1 MEAAVIIARQREFFR
16 SGATLPEEFRRR
28 QLHTLRD
35 ALTAREDVLL
45 AALHADL
52 RKSPHEAYAAEIGW
66 VLGEIRH
73 ALRHLHAW
81 MKPKRRSAPAL
92 AWPARAWVE
101 PQPYGVALI
110 LGPWNYPLQL
120 LLAPLVSAIAAGNCA
135 VLKPSEHAPHTAQ
148 AVAEL
153 IRATFPPDYIALV
166 QGDREVAEALLREKS
181 DTIFF
186 TGGTQAGRAVM
197 AAAARHLTPVTLEL
211 GGRSPCI
218 VCADAPIEITA
229 RRIVWGKFLNAGQT
243 CVAPDHV
250 WVERSA
256 EPALLEALAS
266 AIRGFFGT
274 DPQQSADYGRIIHR
288 GHFERLRA
296 LLDAGEI
303 AHGGR
308 HDAADLFIEPTL
320 LTKLPPDAAV
330 LREEIFGPI
339 LPLRPFDRLDDVLAE
354 LRDEPPPL
362 ALYLFTADRAVQQRV
377 LATTRSGGVCIND
390 TISHILSRELPF
402 GGLGESGMGA
412 YHGEAGF
419 DAFSH
424 RRAVLRRS
432 LACDPTFRYP
442 PPGAPLAVLK
452 RLLRWFG

>member
-1 MEAAVIIARQREFFR
+1 MDAAAIIARQREFFL
-16 SGATLPEEFRRR
+16 SGGTVAEEFRRR
-28 QLHTLRD
+28 RLCALREALIRHED
-35 ALTAREDVLL
+35 ALL

-52 RKSPHEAYAAEIGW
+52 RKCPHEAYAAEIGW

-73 ALRHLHAW
+73 ALRHLHGW
-81 MKPKRRSAPAL
+81 MKPQRRKAPML
-92 AWPARAWVE
+92 AWPARAWVRPE
-101 PQPYGVALI
+101 PFGVALI
-110 LGPWNYPLQL
+110 IGPWNYPLQL

-135 VLKPSEHAPHTAQ
+135 VLKPSEHAPHTAR

-153 IRATFPPDYIALV
+153 IRATFPPEFVAVAEGGQD
-166 QGDREVAEALLREKS
+166 VAEALLREKT

-186 TGGTQAGRAVM
+186 TGSTRVGRDVM

-218 VCADAPIEITA
+218 VCADAPMETAA

-250 WVERSA
+250 WVERRA
-256 EPALLEALAS
+256 EAALLEALQR
-266 AIRGFFGT
+266 AIRGFFGD

-288 GHFERLRA
+288 RHFERLRA
-296 LLDAGEI
+296 LLAAGKI

-320 LTKLPPDAAV
+320 LTQLPPDAAL

-339 LPLRPFDRLDDVLAE
+339 LPVLPFDRLDDVLAG
-354 LRDEPPPL
+354 LRGEPPPL
-362 ALYLFTADRAVQQRV
+362 ALYLFTRSRVIERKV
-377 LATTRSGGVCIND
+377 LAATRSGGVCLND
-390 TISHILSRELPF
+390 TISHILGRDLPF

-412 YHGEAGF
+412 YHGRAGF

-424 RRAVLRRS
+424 RRAVLRR
-432 LACDPTFRYP
+432 AWFCDPAFRYP
-442 PPGAPLAVLK
+442 PPKAPLETLK
-452 RLLRWFG
+452 RLLRRFS